1 MLTKIYISVRYV
13 KVIEFKKIIQK
24 NVYLNPFN
32 EFAVREGMVEI
43 RWDPLTQITSRIVH
57 FPPRKIERFNYDETI
72 RASLSV
78 RCPFCPE
85 NVNDMTSRFDKNVF
99 GFERFTAGDVT
110 VIPNVLTFDKYCL
123 VAIISKE
130 HFLDMER
137 LIQGDYIYNG
147 LMALLHVLR
156 IIKEN
161 DKEVRY
167 FSINCNYMPMSGSS
181 ILHPHIQAIAGE
193 YPTNYHGIMIQK
205 SESYREKTDQVYW
218 DELIRE
224 EINLKERFIEELGK
238 ANWYVPF
245 APRGNGDIGC
255 IFEKSSFFEL
265 DDTDVKDFCNGLK
278 KVLKYFKQENVSG
291 FNLSIFSGIEG
302 KDSFRANARIVARRF
317 LPPVNAADSNY
328 FDKLHME
335 SACLYLPED
344 VSDKIRIVWGSS
356 YD

>member
-32 EFAVREGMVEI
+32 QFALREGKVEI

-57 FPPRKIERFNYDETI
+57 FPARKFEKFNFDEMIKT
-72 RASLSV
+72 SLNV

-85 NVNDMTSRFDKNVF
+85 NINDMTSKFDKDVF

-130 HFLDMER
+130 HFISVDG
-137 LIQGDYIYNG
+137 LIEDDYFYNG
-147 LMALLHVLR
+147 LSALLHVLR
-156 IIKEN
+156 IIRER
-161 DKEVRY
+161 DQEVRY

-193 YPTNYHGIMIQK
+193 YPTNYHGMMVQK
-205 SESYREKTDQVYW
+205 SEGYRNETKKIYW

-224 EINLKERFIEELGK
+224 EMNLNERFIKQLGN
-238 ANWYVPF
+238 AHWYVPF

-265 DDTDVKDFCNGLK
+265 TAADIRDFCTGLT
-278 KVLKYFKQENVSG
+278 KVLTYFKQENVSG
-291 FNLSIFSGIEG
+291 FNLSVFSGIEG
-302 KDSFRANARIVARRF
+302 EDYFRANARIVARRF

-344 VSDKIRIVWGSS
+344 VSNKLRTVWENS
-356 YD
+356 

>member
-24 NVYLNPFN
+24 NVYLNPFSQ
-32 EFAVREGMVEI
+32 FALKEGRVEI

-57 FPPRKIERFNYDETI
+57 FPARRFEKFNFDEMIKT
-72 RASLSV
+72 SLNV
-78 RCPFCPE
+78 PCPFCPE
-85 NVNDMTSRFDKNVF
+85 NVNDMTSKFDKDVF

-110 VIPNVLTFDKYCL
+110 VIPNILTFDKYCL

-130 HFLDMER
+130 HFIDMDG
-137 LIQGDYIYNG
+137 LIEGDYFYNG
-147 LMALLHVLR
+147 LRALLHVLR
-156 IIKEN
+156 IIRET

-193 YPTNYHGIMIQK
+193 YPTNYHGMMIQK
-205 SESYREKTDQVYW
+205 SEKYCDQTKQIYW
-218 DELIRE
+218 NELIQE
-224 EINLKERFIEELGK
+224 EINLNERFIKELGK
-238 ANWYVPF
+238 AHWYVPF

-255 IFEKSSFFEL
+255 IFEKSSLFEL
-265 DDTDVKDFCNGLK
+265 TDTVIRDFCMGLT
-278 KVLKYFKQENVSG
+278 KVLTYFKQENVSG
-291 FNLSIFSGIEG
+291 FNLSVFSGIEG
-302 KDSFRANARIVARRF
+302 EDYFRANARIVARRF

-344 VSDKIRIVWGSS
+344 VSNKIRTVWESS
-356 YD
+356 